1 VTIKLPEIG
10 GEHEVYQ
17 WDIDGWQRVYQHI
30 NVEAELEKMRVW
42 LEENPK
48 KRKKN
53 TRTFVINW
61 LSRAEEKAP
70 KEGRAASAY
79 RDRVQRAHHEEMKKP
94 AASKQV
100 GFLALAQAWEVL
112 GRHDRAAELR
122 AKA

>member
-53 TRTFVINW
+53 TRVFIINW

-79 RDRVQRAHHEEMKKP
+79 RDRVQRAHHEEMRKP

>member
-1 VTIKLPEIG
+1 MTIRLPEVG

-17 WDIDGWQRVYQHI
+17 WDIEGWQRVYQHI
-30 NVEAELEKMRVW
+30 NVETELEKMRVW

-53 TRTFVINW
+53 TRVFIINW

-79 RDRVQRAHHEEMKKP
+79 RDRVQRAHHEEMRKP